1 MSKRE
6 PEWDE
11 ESFGAWEIFRRLF
24 GGKEG
29 EFIQRDAVY
38 RKERKG
44 GKSHQD
50 AFLKARQ
57 TPKKDLPKEK

>member
-11 ESFGAWEIFRRLF
+11 NSSSAWDTLRRMFSSGEEIY
-24 GGKEG
+24 
-29 EFIQRDAVY
+29 QRDAVY